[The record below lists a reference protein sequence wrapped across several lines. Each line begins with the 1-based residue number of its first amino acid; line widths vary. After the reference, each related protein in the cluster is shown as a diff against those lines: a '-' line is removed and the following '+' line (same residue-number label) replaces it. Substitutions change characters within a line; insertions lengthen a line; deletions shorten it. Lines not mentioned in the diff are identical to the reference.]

1 MAYGTS
7 WNLNSKSI
15 GKILPAGGTDS
26 CAGVTTLVALWEAPP
41 RRATFCKFSSLG
53 MEDMLALAF
62 TILKSGNLGGFVEN
76 PNLVY
81 V

>member
-1 MAYGTS
+1 
-7 WNLNSKSI
+7 
-15 GKILPAGGTDS
+15 
-26 CAGVTTLVALWEAPP
+26 
-41 RRATFCKFSSLG
+41 